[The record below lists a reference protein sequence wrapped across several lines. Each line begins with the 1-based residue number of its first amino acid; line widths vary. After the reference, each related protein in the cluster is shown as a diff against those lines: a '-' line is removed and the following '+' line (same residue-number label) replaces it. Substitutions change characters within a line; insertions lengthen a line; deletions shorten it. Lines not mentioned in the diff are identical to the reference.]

1 MYQRELQSRDEYF
14 PSEKVSR
21 KGESLAQVAVTTNIE
36 KPKPML
42 LLVEDNK
49 INLQV
54 YFPRPLSSVQELISG
69 KASQYIHKEEQLR
82 LPNSRKWLAG
92 SAGFPERSETL

>member
-21 KGESLAQVAVTTNIE
+21 KSESLAQVAVTTNVE
-36 KPKPML
+36 GPKPLL
-42 LLVEDNK
+42 LLVEDNE

-54 YFPRPLSSVQELISG
+54 YFPHPLSSV
-69 KASQYIHKEEQLR
+69 
-82 LPNSRKWLAG
+82 
-92 SAGFPERSETL
+92 

>member
-1 MYQRELQSRDEYF
+1 MHESELQSRDEYF

-21 KGESLAQVAVTTNIE
+21 GSESLAQVAVTANVGE
-36 KPKPML
+36 PKPLL

-54 YFPRPLSSVQELISG
+54 YFPHPLSSV
-69 KASQYIHKEEQLR
+69 
-82 LPNSRKWLAG
+82 
-92 SAGFPERSETL
+92 